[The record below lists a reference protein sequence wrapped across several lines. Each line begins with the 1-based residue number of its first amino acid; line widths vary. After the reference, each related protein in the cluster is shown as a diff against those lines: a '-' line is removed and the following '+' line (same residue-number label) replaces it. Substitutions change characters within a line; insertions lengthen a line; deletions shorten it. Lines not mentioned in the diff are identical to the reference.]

1 MQESNE
7 TTDTQPRGTA
17 PFTTGRVAAVA
28 AIVVIGG
35 FFAWFLIFGVE
46 FGTGSPLPFGQP
58 LKGRTLIV
66 QIDKLNRVPE
76 VRIYRDTT
84 SHYLVTPSSPEN
96 DLAALQLTVWND
108 EASLVILN
116 MEDRALE
123 VRGADSDDRFTMLET
138 CARKGDLE
146 ARDEC
151 AAQSDNVQVMP
162 GGLSE
167 QANRYREGFLAGLI
181 ELPEGNGLP
190 GGWTVFEVPKEVV
203 IERVRWGAGGDVIFF
218 P

>member
-7 TTDTQPRGTA
+7 TTGTQTTGKS
-17 PFTTGRVAAVA
+17 PFTTGRVAVVV

-35 FFAWFLIFGVE
+35 FLAWFLTSSVE
-46 FGTGSPLPFGQP
+46 FGGRSTIPLGQP

-66 QIDKLNRVPE
+66 QIDKINRVPE

-84 SHYLVTPSSPEN
+84 SHYLVTPSSAEY
-96 DLAALQLTVWND
+96 DLATLQISVWND
-108 EASLVILN
+108 DASLVILN
-116 MEDRALE
+116 MEDRAVE

-151 AAQSDNVQVMP
+151 AANSANVQLMP
-162 GGLSE
+162 GGITPE
-167 QANRYREGFLAGLI
+167 ANRYPEGFLAGLI
-181 ELPEGNGLP
+181 ELQEKRGLL
-190 GGWTVFEVPKEVV
+190 GGWTVFEVPKDLS

>member
-7 TTDTQPRGTA
+7 TTDIQPIGKS
-17 PFTTGRVAAVA
+17 PFTTGRVAVVA
-28 AIVVIGG
+28 AIVVIGA
-35 FFAWFLIFGVE
+35 FLAWFLIFGVD
-46 FGTGSPLPFGQP
+46 FGGGSPLPLGKP

-76 VRIYRDTT
+76 VKIFRDTT
-84 SHYLVTPSSPEN
+84 SHYLVTPSGPEY
-96 DLAALQLTVWND
+96 DLATLQLTVWND

-138 CARKGDLE
+138 CAGRGNLE

-151 AAQSDNVQVMP
+151 AANSDNVQIVP
-162 GGLSE
+162 GGLPE
-167 QANRYREGFLAGLI
+167 QANRYREGFLAGVI
-181 ELPEGNGLP
+181 ELPEGSGLP
-190 GGWTVFEVPKEVV
+190 GGWTVFEVPKEVA